1 MTRFIEDLRT
11 YLITNNLCTSSDTV
25 EWYDETKT
33 TDLICISQYDSDAT
47 IGRYSLQFLCR
58 NGVLPTC
65 LSKLDAIYN
74 HFFDIVYNPTPVYK
88 EINGTKC
95 LFKPLTKPTFLK
107 YENSKHYY
115 VMNIEVLA
123 QK

>member
-11 YLITNNLCTSSDTV
+11 YLITNSLCTSTDTV
-25 EWYDETKT
+25 EWYDEVAK
-33 TDLICISQYDSDAT
+33 TDLICISQYDSDAI
-47 IGRYSLQFLCR
+47 IGRYSIQFLCR

-65 LSKLDAIYN
+65 LSKLDAIFN
-74 HFFDIVYNPTPVYK
+74 HFFDVAYNPTPIYK

-95 LFKPLTKPTFLK
+95 LFKPLTKPNFLK
-107 YENSKHYY
+107 YENSKFYY
-115 VMNIEVLA
+115 VMNIEVHA